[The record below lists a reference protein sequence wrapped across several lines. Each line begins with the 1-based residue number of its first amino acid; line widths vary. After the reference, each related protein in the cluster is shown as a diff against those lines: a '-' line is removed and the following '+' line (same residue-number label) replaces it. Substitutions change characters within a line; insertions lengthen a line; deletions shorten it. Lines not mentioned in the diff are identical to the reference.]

1 MNLCVY
7 CSSSDKLEPRFYEA
21 ADELGRAMAERGH
34 TLVYGG
40 GSVGIMGRL
49 ARAVHAHGGKVIGV
63 IPSFLRTAEVSYEAS
78 DELVVTDDMRTRKAE
93 MERRANAFLILPGG
107 LGTLEELAEM
117 LVLKV
122 LRQTHKPL
130 VIFNQDGFY
139 DPLLAFFDH
148 LCEHRFASAA
158 CRKLYAV
165 ADSVPEVFDAL
176 ERAANEPVCT
186 DAPPMLAYKRADSA
200 S

>member
-63 IPSFLRTAEVSYEAS
+63 IPS
-78 DELVVTDDMRTRKAE
+78 VVTDDMRTRKAE